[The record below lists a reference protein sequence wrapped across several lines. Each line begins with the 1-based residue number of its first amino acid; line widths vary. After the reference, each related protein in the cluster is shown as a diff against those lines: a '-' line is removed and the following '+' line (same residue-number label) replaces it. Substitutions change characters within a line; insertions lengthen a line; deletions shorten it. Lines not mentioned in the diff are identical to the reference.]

1 MKKLLQIIWIIS
13 LFLACGCGVK
23 NQKPEEKFIAIFN
36 ETSNDDIFLWVTN
49 LEEIDR
55 LTEKTQKRHAIDHAS
70 KLKNDVPLSAYQRVG
85 YEEEFR
91 EKTEELLENIKLKET
106 EKFDRVRVLLRVG
119 CEKEEKDYLVI
130 YDDMLAKIIHIDKN
144 LDIHE
149 EYYEVESVS
158 VVEDFLEYIDS
169 LKDE

>member
-1 MKKLLQIIWIIS
+1 M
-13 LFLACGCGVK
+13 
-23 NQKPEEKFIAIFN
+23 
-36 ETSNDDIFLWVTN
+36 
-49 LEEIDR
+49 
-55 LTEKTQKRHAIDHAS
+55 
-70 KLKNDVPLSAYQRVG
+70 
-85 YEEEFR
+85 
-91 EKTEELLENIKLKET
+91 
-106 EKFDRVRVLLRVG
+106 RVG

-130 YDDMLAKIIHIDKN
+130 YDDMLVKIIHIDKN